1 MAIKK
6 LKPTTNSRRL
16 MTTQDFA
23 AVTSKNAPVKSLI
36 SRKNQKSGRN
46 NAGRITSR
54 HRGGG
59 TKKFARNVNFNL
71 APGTTATIEEIEY
84 APDRTARL
92 ARVRDEQGDLHYVV
106 APNGVKK
113 GGKISV
119 AGADPVAI
127 ETGNRLSLRDIPL
140 GSFVHNVEITAGR
153 GGQAVR
159 AAGTSATLTSKD
171 GDYALLRLPSG
182 EVRKFRL
189 ENKATIGV
197 VGNEQHQNI
206 KIGSAGRKRHMG
218 IRPQTRGRAMN
229 AVDHPNGGG
238 DGGAGSHR
246 GIGKTPWGQ
255 IALGKKTRSRKS
267 TDKLIVRSRH
277 QAKRRK

>member
-1 MAIKK
+1 MAIKR
-6 LKPTTNSRRL
+6 LKPTTNGRRL
-16 MTTQDFA
+16 MTTQDFDA
-23 AVTSKNAPVKSLI
+23 ITTKKPVKSLV
-36 SRKNQKSGRN
+36 SRKMQTAGRN
-46 NAGRITSR
+46 NQGRITSR

-59 TKKFARNVNFNL
+59 AKKFARNVNFNL
-71 APGTTATIEEIEY
+71 PEGAYEVREIEY

-92 ARVRDEQGDLHYVV
+92 ARVQHENGDLHYMV
-106 APNGVKK
+106 APRNVEK
-113 GGKISV
+113 GGKIEVGAGV
-119 AGADPVAI
+119 AVEA
-127 ETGNRLSLRDIPL
+127 GNRMTLREIPL
-140 GSFVHNVEITAGR
+140 GSSIHNIEITAGR
-153 GGQAVR
+153 GGQMVR
-159 AAGTSATLTSKD
+159 SAGTSATLTAKD
-171 GDYALLRLPSG
+171 GDHALVRMPSG

-189 ENKATIGV
+189 ENKATLGL

-206 KIGSAGRKRHMG
+206 KIGQAGRKRHMG

-246 GIGKTPWGQ
+246 GIGRTPWGQ

-267 TDKLIVRSRH
+267 TDKMIVRSRH

>member
-1 MAIKK
+1 MSIKYY
-6 LKPTTNSRRL
+6 KPTTNARRK
-16 MTTQDFA
+16 MTTADFDQI
-23 AVTSKNAPVKSLI
+23 TTKKSVKSLKTI
-36 SRKNQKSGRN
+36 RKQNAGRN
-46 NAGRITSR
+46 NSGRITSR

-59 TKKFARNVNFNL
+59 AKKFSRNVNFNL
-71 APGTTATIEEIEY
+71 PEGKYEVREIEY

-92 ARVRDEQGDLHYVV
+92 ARVQHENGDLHYVV
-106 APNGVKK
+106 APKEIAKNAKIEV
-113 GGKISV
+113 GKN
-119 AGADPVAI
+119 AAI
-127 ETGNRLSLRDIPL
+127 EAGNRMALREIPL
-140 GSFVHNVEITAGR
+140 GSAIHNIELTAGR

-159 AAGTSATLTSKD
+159 AAGTSATLTAKD
-171 GDYALLRLPSG
+171 GDYALVRMPSG

-189 ENKATIGV
+189 ENQATIGV
-197 VGNEQHQNI
+197 IGNEQHQNI
-206 KIGSAGRKRHMG
+206 KVGQAGRKRHMG

-267 TDKLIVRSRH
+267 TDKMIVRSRH